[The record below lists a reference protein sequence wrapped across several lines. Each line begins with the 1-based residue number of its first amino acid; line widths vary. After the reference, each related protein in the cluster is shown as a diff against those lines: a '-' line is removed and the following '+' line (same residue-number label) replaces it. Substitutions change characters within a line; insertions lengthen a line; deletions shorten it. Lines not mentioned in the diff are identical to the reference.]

1 MASPQEKLADSLEAL
16 EALHRKRVVAVRS
29 SDLSRTDR
37 ERLLQNG
44 FLKEVMKG
52 WYIPARPDERTG
64 ESTAWYA
71 SFWDFCAAYLEERFK
86 DQWCLSPEQSLFLHA
101 GQRTVPRQL

>member
-16 EALHRKRVVAVRS
+16 EALQARGVVAVRS

-37 ERLLQNG
+37 ERLLRGG

-52 WYIPARPDERTG
+52 WYIPARPEERTG
-64 ESTAWYA
+64 ESTAI
-71 SFWDFCAAYLEERFK
+71 S
-86 DQWCLSPEQSLFLHA
+86 LS
-101 GQRTVPRQL
+101 